1 MQVFSVS
8 TTLIICYL
16 FFSVSGKLC
25 PTKTYSLLDTVSND
39 HIICPR
45 PGEPSHYTECCGTV
59 SSRRC
64 CPGNNRL
71 FDEDRKKRVGR
82 QDFYGG
88 GNDDLFDVFDEDS
101 RHRAFDDEAEM
112 IEGGRHLLSAER
124 LRPTAQARI
133 GRSSSVGKFVAIII
147 GVVVFIFVGTLLC
160 CCCIPC
166 CFCAKKRNLN
176 RGGIVHSQATGP
188 APPQS
193 GVQTSYSGPS
203 QYPTQQHG
211 PGQYPL
217 QQQVPSPAQMPPY
230 SDLPPPYPGP
240 PVHMS
245 GPGYPPQ
252 MMSEGPG
259 YPQMSGGQAPGY
271 GVQSTVPE
279 YAEKQPVFNPN
290 MQQ

>member
-1 MQVFSVS
+1 MKVFSVS
-8 TTLIICYL
+8 TTLVICYL
-16 FFSVSGKLC
+16 SFSVSGKLC

-71 FDEDRKKRVGR
+71 HDEDEKMRAGR
-82 QDFYGG
+82 QDFFGG
-88 GNDDLFDVFDEDS
+88 GDDDFFDAFDVDPI
-101 RHRAFDDEAEM
+101 HRAFDDEAD
-112 IEGGRHLLSAER
+112 R
-124 LRPTAQARI
+124 
-133 GRSSSVGKFVAIII
+133 VGKFVAIII
-147 GVVVFIFVGTLLC
+147 GVVVFIFVVTLLC

-166 CFCAKKRNLN
+166 CFCAKRRNLN
-176 RGGIVHSQATGP
+176 RGGVVHSQATGP
-188 APPQS
+188 AQPQS
-193 GVQTSYSGPS
+193 GVQTSYSSPG
-203 QYPTQQHG
+203 QYPTQQNG

-240 PVHMS
+240 PVQMS

-252 MMSEGPG
+252 MMSGGPG
-259 YPQMSGGQAPGY
+259 YPQMMSGGQAPGY
-271 GVQSTVPE
+271 AVQSTVPE
-279 YAEKQPVFNPN
+279 YAEKQPAFNPN
-290 MQQ
+290 MQ